1 MNSLYYPIERWL
13 RLGIFLIVPNLVGCV
28 TSTVQEIRETST
40 SVSSTD
46 TVVVLGKRDR
56 PSSQETELDF
66 VGCVSDSLASGKNG
80 IRSIPESQFV
90 DQLFPWFE
98 PRTAPTRT
106 DNLERLIGEPLIA
119 EKFKEIGL
127 KYLIWIEGNTERT
140 DSGGSLTCGVAP
152 GAAGCFGFLTW
163 ENDSSYEATIWDIET
178 GKTAGRVSSEAT
190 GTSFMPAIVVPIPFI
205 ARVKNNACTSL
216 AKQISSFVQSSG

>member
-1 MNSLYYPIERWL
+1 MSKEIPLVL
-13 RLGIFLIVPNLVGCV
+13 RVITLFLILNLTACV

-40 SVSSTD
+40 SVSSSE

-66 VGCVSDSLASGKNG
+66 VGCVSKNLASGKTG
-80 IRSIPESQFV
+80 IQAIPENQFV
-90 DQLFPWFE
+90 DHLFPWFE

-106 DNLERLIGEPLIA
+106 DNLTRLISEPLIA
-119 EKFKEIGL
+119 DKFKEIGL

-163 ENDSSYEATIWDIET
+163 ENDSSYEATIWNIET

-190 GTSFMPAIVVPIPFI
+190 GTSFMPAIVVPIPII
-205 ARVKNNACTSL
+205 ARVKNNACVSL
-216 AKQISSFVQSSG
+216 AKQISTFVQSSG

>member
-1 MNSLYYPIERWL
+1 MSISSPDTSWVRSTVLVFLSSLL
-13 RLGIFLIVPNLVGCV
+13 SACV

-40 SVSSTD
+40 SLTMDD
-46 TVVVLGKRDR
+46 TIVVLGKKDR

-66 VGCVSDSLASGKNG
+66 VGCVSENLSAGKMG
-80 IRSIPESQFV
+80 IEAISEQRFV
-90 DQLFPWFE
+90 DEMFPWFE

-106 DNLERLIGEPLIA
+106 TNLTRLINDPLISS
-119 EKFKEIGL
+119 KFKQIGL
-127 KYLIWIEGNTERT
+127 KYLIWIEGTTERT
-140 DSGGSLTCGVAP
+140 DSAGTLTCGVTP

-163 ENDSSYEATIWDIET
+163 ENDSAYEATIWDIET

-190 GTSFMPAIVVPIPFI
+190 GTSFMPAVVVPIPFI

-216 AKQISSFVQSSG
+216 AKQIGAFIQNSG

>member
-1 MNSLYYPIERWL
+1 MSKENPLVLRVIALSLIL
-13 RLGIFLIVPNLVGCV
+13 NLTACV

-40 SVSSTD
+40 SVSSSE

-66 VGCVSDSLASGKNG
+66 VGCVSKNLASGKTG
-80 IRSIPESQFV
+80 IQAIPERQFV
-90 DQLFPWFE
+90 DHLFPWFE

-106 DNLERLIGEPLIA
+106 DNLTRLISEPMIA
-119 EKFKEIGL
+119 DKFKEIGL
-127 KYLIWIEGNTERT
+127 KYLIWIEGTTERT

-163 ENDSSYEATIWDIET
+163 ENDSSYEATLWDIET

-190 GTSFMPAIVVPIPFI
+190 GTSFMPAIVVPIPII
-205 ARVKNNACTSL
+205 ARVKNNACVSL

>member
-1 MNSLYYPIERWL
+1 MNSLSYPIERWL
-13 RLGIFLIVPNLVGCV
+13 RLGILLIAPNLVGCV

-127 KYLIWIEGNTERT
+127 KYLIWVEGNTERT

-205 ARVKNNACTSL
+205 ARVKHNACTSL

>member
-1 MNSLYYPIERWL
+1 MKKSYTKIRVPLQ
-13 RLGIFLIVPNLVGCV
+13 LIALFIAFYLTGCV
-28 TSTVQEIRETST
+28 TSTIQEIRETST
-40 SVSSTD
+40 SVSGTD

-66 VGCVSDSLASGKNG
+66 VGCVSDSLSSGKNG
-80 IRSIPESQFV
+80 LRSIPEEQFV

-106 DNLERLIGEPLIA
+106 DSLARLISEPLIA
-119 EKFKEIGL
+119 NKFKEIGL

-140 DSGGSLTCGVAP
+140 DSGGSLTCAVAP

-178 GKTAGRVSSEAT
+178 GKTAGRVSSDAT
-190 GTSFMPAIVVPIPFI
+190 GTSFMPAIIVPIPFI

>member
-1 MNSLYYPIERWL
+1 MNISSANRQIWL
-13 RLGIFLIVPNLVGCV
+13 RLCPLLIGINLTGCV
-28 TSTVQEIRETST
+28 TSTVQEIRETPT
-40 SVSSTD
+40 SVSGTD

-66 VGCVSDSLASGKNG
+66 VGCVSENLSSGKNG
-80 IRSIPESQFV
+80 IRSIPESQFI
-90 DQLFPWFE
+90 DHLFPWFE

-106 DNLERLIGEPLIA
+106 DNLVRLISEPLITQ
-119 EKFKEIGL
+119 KFKEIGL

-178 GKTAGRVSSEAT
+178 GKTAGRLSSEAT

-205 ARVKNNACTSL
+205 ARVKHNACTSL
-216 AKQISSFVQSSG
+216 AKQISSFFQNSG

>member
-1 MNSLYYPIERWL
+1 MSKENPLVLRVIALSLIL
-13 RLGIFLIVPNLVGCV
+13 NLTACV

-40 SVSSTD
+40 SVSSSE

-56 PSSQETELDF
+56 PSPQETELDF
-66 VGCVSDSLASGKNG
+66 VGCVSKNLASGKTG
-80 IRSIPESQFV
+80 IQAIPENQFV
-90 DQLFPWFE
+90 DHLFPWFE

-106 DNLERLIGEPLIA
+106 DNLTRLISEPMIA
-119 EKFKEIGL
+119 NKFKEIGL
-127 KYLIWIEGNTERT
+127 KYLIWIEGNTKRT

-163 ENDSSYEATIWDIET
+163 ENDSSYEATIWDVEA

-190 GTSFMPAIVVPIPFI
+190 GTSFMPAIVVPIPII
-205 ARVKNNACTSL
+205 ARVKNNACVSL

>member
-1 MNSLYYPIERWL
+1 MNSLSYPIEKWL
-13 RLGIFLIVPNLVGCV
+13 RLGILLIVPNLVGCV

-40 SVSSTD
+40 SVSDTD

-119 EKFKEIGL
+119 EKFREIGL

>member
-1 MNSLYYPIERWL
+1 MKSLSYPIERWL
-13 RLGIFLIVPNLVGCV
+13 RLGILLIVPNLVGCV

-40 SVSSTD
+40 SVSDTD

-80 IRSIPESQFV
+80 IRSIPENQFV
-90 DQLFPWFE
+90 DHLFPWFE